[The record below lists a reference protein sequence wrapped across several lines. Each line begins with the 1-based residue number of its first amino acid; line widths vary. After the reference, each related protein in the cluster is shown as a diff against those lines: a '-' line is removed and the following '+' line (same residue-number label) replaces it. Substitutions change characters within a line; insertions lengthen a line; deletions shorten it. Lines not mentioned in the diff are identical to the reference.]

1 MTTTIKGSL
10 FWRQPFIM
18 NPCFFIFLK
27 NNKVQAQWRNCQYN
41 PYGDRKQRIKGH
53 GRVTAVGMKVRQEND
68 AVASLSPPSLCPCSV
83 CSVRPAMACAI
94 KSAMRRSSTPWMPP
108 SLSKAAPLSKATCT
122 STSAEAVST
131 EAGQGL
137 TSSFPSAATVVK
149 IEQVL

>member
-1 MTTTIKGSL
+1 MQYDSYNKRQLDLEATFYYEPML
-10 FWRQPFIM
+10 FLL
-18 NPCFFIFLK
+18 FLK
-27 NNKVQAQWRNCQYN
+27 NNKVQVQQRNCQYN
-41 PYGDRKQRIKGH
+41 SYGDRKQRIKGH

-68 AVASLSPPSLCPCSV
+68 ATSSLSPPSLCLSSA

-131 EAGQGL
+131 ETGHGL
-137 TSSFPSAATVVK
+137 TQFKLRLFP
-149 IEQVL
+149 LLPLL